1 MNISELINAIVDA
14 KKIKAQLAVQE
25 KELNAKI
32 SDYEADLMKL
42 MSEAGTYRAAS
53 DHGHTVNMVQK
64 DVPTVV
70 DWNEF
75 YKYVAETQQF
85 EFLQKR
91 LSTPAFKER
100 WTAGET
106 VPGVQATQLWDLSVT
121 TSRS

>member
-1 MNISELINAIVDA
+1 MNISELINSIVEA
-14 KKIKAQLAVQE
+14 KKAKAQLAVQE
-25 KELNAKI
+25 KELNAQI
-32 SDYEADLMKL
+32 SNYEADLMKL

-53 DHGHTVNMVQK
+53 DQGHTVNMTQK

-70 DWNEF
+70 DWPAF
-75 YKYVAETQQF
+75 YNYVAETQQF

-100 WTAGET
+100 WTAGEI